1 MSLGRPGEVPGVDAA
16 EAIARTASGAWLLD
30 VRESDEWEAGH
41 SAAAHFLPMSQLQ
54 ERVEEVPSDV
64 PVLVVCRS
72 GGRSAAVTGALRQ
85 AGYDATNV
93 LGGMQGWRAAGG
105 DVLRSDGAAGDVI

>member
-1 MSLGRPGEVPGVDAA
+1 MSAAPNSVPGINPA

-30 VRESDEWEAGH
+30 VRENDEWEAGH

-54 ERVEEVPSDV
+54 ERVDEVPSDV
-64 PVLVVCRS
+64 PVLVICRS
-72 GGRSAAVTGALRQ
+72 GARSAAVTGALRQ

-93 LGGMQGWRAAGG
+93 TGGMQAWRAAGG
-105 DVLRSDGAAGDVI
+105 DVLKSDGAAGQVI

>member
-1 MSLGRPGEVPGVDAA
+1 MSGAHSSVPGIDPA
-16 EAIARTASGAWLLD
+16 EAMARTVSGAWLLD

-54 ERVEEVPSDV
+54 ERVDEVPSDV
-64 PVLVVCRS
+64 PVLVICRS
-72 GGRSAAVTGALRQ
+72 GARSAAVTGALRQ

-93 LGGMQGWRAAGG
+93 TGGMQAWRAAGG
-105 DVLRSDGAAGDVI
+105 DVLKSDGAAGQVI

>member
-1 MSLGRPGEVPGVDAA
+1 MNAGGRTAEIDAA

-54 ERVEEVPSDV
+54 ARVEEVPSDV
-64 PVLVVCRS
+64 PVLVICRS
-72 GGRSAAVTGALRQ
+72 GGRSAAVTNALRQ

-93 LGGMQGWRAAGG
+93 AGGMQGWRAAGG
-105 DVLRSDGAAGDVI
+105 DVLRSDGAPGDVI

>member
-1 MSLGRPGEVPGVDAA
+1 VTVADVPGVDAA

-41 SAAAHFLPMSQLQ
+41 SSAAHFLPMSQLSD
-54 ERVEEVPSDV
+54 RAGEVPSDA
-64 PVLVVCRS
+64 PVLVICRS

-85 AGYDATNV
+85 AGIDATNV
-93 LGGMQGWRAAGG
+93 VGGMHAWRAAGG
-105 DVLRSDGAAGDVI
+105 DVLRNDGSTGSVI